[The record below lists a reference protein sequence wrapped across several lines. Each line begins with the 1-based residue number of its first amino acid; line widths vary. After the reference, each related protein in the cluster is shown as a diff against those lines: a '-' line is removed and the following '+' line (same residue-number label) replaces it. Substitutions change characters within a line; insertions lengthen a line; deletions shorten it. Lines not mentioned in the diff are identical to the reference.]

1 LPVQLQLSA
10 NTGLAHGAWRVGL
23 ETGHFFALCKTV
35 ATEYPPAGMNPA
47 LEFLIA
53 DKNRFQQSDQST
65 RRDRVSES
73 PG

>member
-1 LPVQLQLSA
+1 
-10 NTGLAHGAWRVGL
+10 
-23 ETGHFFALCKTV
+23 
-35 ATEYPPAGMNPA
+35 MNPA